1 MYISSPILPMAFS
14 SWFKFS
20 LALVSGGL
28 IIIVLVAARTDDKKR
43 VIFFG
48 DSVTQA
54 GAKPG
59 GYIEV
64 MKTMID
70 TTQYELMGAG
80 ISGNKVT
87 DLQARIKQDVLDQ
100 RPDLVFVY
108 IGINDV
114 WHFYKFE
121 GTTGTEAD
129 RYEAGLRDVA
139 QQIQDQ
145 GATVVF
151 CTPTAIGEDLSS
163 DSEENIRLA
172 EYADI
177 VRRVAADT
185 GSPLCDLR
193 KAFGKYLM
201 KNNKEKAYEGILTT
215 DGVHMN
221 EAGNKFLAQQMKTYL
236 P

>member
-1 MYISSPILPMAFS
+1 MPFS
-14 SWFKFS
+14 TRPNVLL
-20 LALVSGGL
+20 LAGGGL
-28 IIIVLVAARTDDKKR
+28 LLILLVAARPTDRKR

-48 DSVTQA
+48 DSITAA

-59 GYIEV
+59 GYIRM
-64 MKTMID
+64 MKEMVD
-70 TTQYELMGAG
+70 TTQYELIGAG

-87 DLQARIKQDVLDQ
+87 DLQARIRQDVLDKK
-100 RPDLVFVY
+100 PDVVVIY

-121 GTTGTEAD
+121 GTTGTEAE

-145 GATVVF
+145 GATAIF
-151 CTPTAIGEDLSS
+151 CTPTVIGEDPDS
-163 DSEENIRLA
+163 DSEENVRLT

-177 VRRVAADT
+177 VRKVAKDT
-185 GSPLCDLR
+185 NSQLCDLR
-193 KAFGKYLM
+193 EAYTTYLRE
-201 KNNKEKAYEGILTT
+201 NNPDKAYEGILTS

-221 EAGNKFLAQQMKTYL
+221 EVGNRFLAERMKECL

>member
-1 MYISSPILPMAFS
+1 MSFS
-14 SWFKFS
+14 TKLRFLLLF
-20 LALVSGGL
+20 ASGGL
-28 IIIVLVAARTDDKKR
+28 LLTLLVAARTTERKR

-48 DSVTQA
+48 DSITEA

-59 GYIEV
+59 GYIQM
-64 MKTMID
+64 MKTMVD
-70 TTQYELMGAG
+70 TSQYELVGAG

-87 DLQARIKQDVLDQ
+87 DLQARIQRDVLDKN
-100 RPDLVFVY
+100 PDVVMVY

-139 QQIQDQ
+139 RQIQEQ

-151 CTPTAIGEDLSS
+151 CTPTVIGEDPNS
-163 DSEENIRLA
+163 DSEENARLA
-172 EYADI
+172 QYADI
-177 VRRVAADT
+177 VRNVAKDT
-185 GSPLCDLR
+185 DSPLCDLR
-193 KAFGKYLM
+193 EAYSTYLEE
-201 KNNKEKAYEGILTT
+201 NNPDKAYEGILTT

-221 EAGNKFLAQQMKTYL
+221 EAGNTFLAERMKECL

>member
-1 MYISSPILPMAFS
+1 MSFSARLSFLIL
-14 SWFKFS
+14 
-20 LALVSGGL
+20 LSGGL
-28 IIIVLVAARTDDKKR
+28 LIVLLVAARPTERKR

-48 DSVTQA
+48 DSITEA

-59 GYIEV
+59 GYIRMLREMV
-64 MKTMID
+64 D

-87 DLQARIKQDVLDQ
+87 DLQARIQQDVLDQ
-100 RPDLVFVY
+100 QPDVVVVY

-151 CTPTAIGEDLSS
+151 CTPTVIGEAPDS
-163 DSEENIRLA
+163 DSEENVRLIQ
-172 EYADI
+172 YADI
-177 VRRVAADT
+177 VRQVAKDT
-185 GSPLCDLR
+185 NSPLCDLR
-193 KAFGKYLM
+193 EAYTTYLQE
-201 KNNKEKAYEGILTT
+201 NNPDQAYEGILTT

-221 EAGNKFLAQQMKTYL
+221 EAGNEFLAKRMKECL

>member
-1 MYISSPILPMAFS
+1 MSFS
-14 SWFKFS
+14 SKS
-20 LALVSGGL
+20 LLSLVAGGGL
-28 IIIVLVAARTDDKKR
+28 LILLFVAARPTERKR

-48 DSVTQA
+48 DSITEA
-54 GAKPG
+54 GARPG
-59 GYIEV
+59 GYIRL

-70 TTQYELMGAG
+70 TTQYELVGAG

-87 DLQARIKQDVLDQ
+87 DLQARIKKDVLDQ
-100 RPDLVFVY
+100 NPDVVMVY

-139 QQIQDQ
+139 KQIQDA

-151 CTPTAIGEDLSS
+151 CTPTVIGEDPDS
-163 DSEENIRLA
+163 DSEENVRLTQ
-172 EYADI
+172 YADI
-177 VRRVAADT
+177 VRKVAQDT
-185 GSPLCDLR
+185 DSPLCDLR
-193 KAFGKYLM
+193 EAYRTYLQE
-201 KNNKEKAYEGILTT
+201 NNPDKAYEGILTT

-221 EAGNKFLAQQMKTYL
+221 EAGNQFLAEQMKGCL

>member
-1 MYISSPILPMAFS
+1 MSFS
-14 SWFKFS
+14 TVRQSFLLATGGS
-20 LALVSGGL
+20 LLLAL
-28 IIIVLVAARTDDKKR
+28 LVAATTDNKKR

-48 DSVTQA
+48 DSITEA

-59 GYIEV
+59 GYI
-64 MKTMID
+64 TMLRDMMD
-70 TTQYELMGAG
+70 TTQYALTGAG

-87 DLQARIKQDVLDQ
+87 DLQARIKEDVLDKK
-100 RPDLVFVY
+100 PDVVMVY

-145 GATVVF
+145 GATVIF
-151 CTPTAIGEDLSS
+151 CTPTVIGEDPDS
-163 DSEENIRLA
+163 DSQENVRLT

-177 VRRVAADT
+177 VRKVARETD
-185 GSPLCDLR
+185 SQLCDLR
-193 KAFGKYLM
+193 EAYSTYLRE
-201 KNNKEKAYEGILTT
+201 NNPDKDYEGILTT

-221 EAGNKFLAQQMKTYL
+221 EAGNQFLAEHMKECL
-236 P
+236 L

>member
-1 MYISSPILPMAFS
+1 MSFS
-14 SWFKFS
+14 TKPRFLLLF
-20 LALVSGGL
+20 VSGGL
-28 IIIVLVAARTDDKKR
+28 LLTLLVAARTTERKR

-48 DSVTQA
+48 DSITEA

-59 GYIEV
+59 GYIRLLREMV
-64 MKTMID
+64 D
-70 TTQYELMGAG
+70 TTQYELVGAG

-87 DLQARIKQDVLDQ
+87 DLQARIQQDVLDKK
-100 RPDLVFVY
+100 PEVVMVY

-139 QQIQDQ
+139 KQIQDQ

-151 CTPTAIGEDLSS
+151 CTPTVIGEDPDS
-163 DSEENIRLA
+163 DSEENVRLA

-177 VRRVAADT
+177 VRKVAQDT

-193 KAFGKYLM
+193 EAYRTYLK
-201 KNNKEKAYEGILTT
+201 KNNPNKAYEGILTS

-221 EAGNKFLAQQMKTYL
+221 EAGNQFLAERMKECL

>member
-1 MYISSPILPMAFS
+1 MSFS
-14 SWFKFS
+14 SKLPVLS
-20 LALVSGGL
+20 LVAAGGL
-28 IIIVLVAARTDDKKR
+28 LIVLLVAARPTERQR

-48 DSVTQA
+48 DSITQA
-54 GAKPG
+54 GARPG
-59 GYIEV
+59 GYIQL
-64 MKTMID
+64 MKKMVD
-70 TTQYELMGAG
+70 TTQYELIGAG

-87 DLQARIKQDVLDQ
+87 DLQARIQKDVLDKK
-100 RPDLVFVY
+100 PDVVVVY
-108 IGINDV
+108 IGINAV
-114 WHFYKFE
+114 WHLYKFE

-151 CTPTAIGEDLSS
+151 CTPTVIGEDPDS

-172 EYADI
+172 EYSDI
-177 VRRVAADT
+177 VRKVAKDT
-185 GSPLCDLR
+185 DSKLCDLR
-193 KAFGKYLM
+193 KAYSRYL
-201 KNNKEKAYEGILTT
+201 KKHNPDKAYEGILTT

-221 EAGNKFLAQQMKTYL
+221 DAGNQFLAEQMKKCL

>member
-1 MYISSPILPMAFS
+1 MTTSTPWIL
-14 SWFKFS
+14 
-20 LALVSGGL
+20 
-28 IIIVLVAARTDDKKR
+28 AAILLTTMLSACTPEKKR
-43 VIFFG
+43 IVFFG
-48 DSVTQA
+48 DSITEA
-54 GAKPG
+54 GARPG
-59 GYIEV
+59 GYIEM
-64 MKTMID
+64 MKTMVD
-70 TTQYELMGAG
+70 TAQYELIGAG

-87 DLQARIKQDVLDQ
+87 DLQARVQQDVLEKQ
-100 RPDLVFVY
+100 PDVVMLY

-129 RYEAGLRDVA
+129 RYETGLRDLA
-139 QQIQDQ
+139 QQIKVQ

-151 CTPTAIGEDLSS
+151 CTPTVIGEDPRSTS
-163 DSEENIRLA
+163 QENTRLA

-185 GSPLCDLR
+185 KSPLCDLR
-193 KAFGKYLM
+193 QAFSDYLAQ
-201 KNNKEKAYEGILTT
+201 NNPDKTYQGVLTT

-221 EAGNKFLAQQMKTYL
+221 EAGNKFLAEKMVECL

>member
-1 MYISSPILPMAFS
+1 MPL
-14 SWFKFS
+14 
-20 LALVSGGL
+20 LLLVL
-28 IIIVLVAARTDDKKR
+28 LLTVACTPEKKR
-43 VIFFG
+43 VVFFG
-48 DSVTQA
+48 DSITQA

-64 MKTMID
+64 MKTLVD
-70 TTQYELMGAG
+70 TSQYELIGAG

-87 DLQARIKQDVLDQ
+87 DLQARIQTDVLD
-100 RPDLVFVY
+100 RNPDVVVVY

-129 RYEAGLRDVA
+129 AYEAGLRDVA
-139 QQIQDQ
+139 QRIQAQ
-145 GATVVF
+145 GATVLF
-151 CTPTAIGEDLSS
+151 CTPTVIGEDVDS
-163 DSEENIRLA
+163 DAEENVRLT

-177 VRRVAADT
+177 VRRVANDT
-185 GSPLCDLR
+185 DSELCDLR
-193 KAFGKYLM
+193 QAFGDELHSI
-201 KNNKEKAYEGILTT
+201 NPGLAYQGVLTT

-221 EAGNKFLAQQMKTYL
+221 EAGNRFLAERIRECL

>member
-1 MYISSPILPMAFS
+1 MAFS
-14 SWFKFS
+14 SWFKYS
-20 LALVSGGL
+20 LALAVGSLL
-28 IIIVLVAARTDDKKR
+28 IVLLVAARTYDKQR

-64 MKTMID
+64 MKTMVD
-70 TTQYELMGAG
+70 TTQYELIGAG

-87 DLQARIKQDVLDQ
+87 DLQARIQKDVLDQ
-100 RPDLVFVY
+100 QPDLVFVY

-121 GTTGTEAD
+121 GSTGTEAD

-139 QQIQDQ
+139 QRIQDQ
-145 GATVVF
+145 GATVIF
-151 CTPTAIGEDLSS
+151 CTPTAIGEDLGS
-163 DSEENIRLA
+163 DSEENVRLE

-177 VRRVAADT
+177 VRRVADDT
-185 GSPLCDLR
+185 DSQLCDLR
-193 KAFGKYLM
+193 KAFGKYLR

-221 EAGNKFLAQQMKTYL
+221 EAGNEFLAEQMKKCL